1 MLKRS
6 TFERLVK
13 EVITICGNES
23 YLVSRNRKKKYPADG
38 SANKITQES
47 CRENIRR
54 ILIEVVDNI
63 AEPFGNKI
71 TAHVNISTKFNYFF
85 NLEYLT
91 DSEITNVADSLQ
103 RPYQADLES
112 YIYEELVQFKSGSN
126 LCSGINVAEK
136 DIWRYQ
142 FIKNDWVSVFLII
155 EITLRIYL
163 SRMCSGEIVLKIK
176 SN

>member
-91 DSEITNVADSLQ
+91 DSEIKNVAESLQ

-112 YIYEELVQFKSGSN
+112 YLYEELVQFESGSN

-163 SRMCSGEIVLKIK
+163 GRMCSGEIVLKIK